1 MKHNIHYSAAALQDL
16 DDIWSYVAREL
27 QNVSAAERLLNRL
40 MDAVDRFADYPE
52 MGPVLSSIADVR
64 EEGYRFLVTG
74 SYIAFYRVADGGVYV
89 DRVLYGRRD
98 YLALLF
104 GGNLSPDT

>member
-1 MKHNIHYSAAALQDL
+1 M
-16 DDIWSYVAREL
+16 
-27 QNVSAAERLLNRL
+27 
-40 MDAVDRFADYPE
+40 ADCPGV
-52 MGPVLSSIADVR
+52 GPVR
-64 EEGYRFLVTG
+64 ECMGGGGGEGYGCLGTG
-74 SYIAFYRVADGGVYV
+74 GYIAFYRVADGGVYV

>member
-27 QNVSAAERLLNRL
+27 QNVSAAERL
-40 MDAVDRFADYPE
+40 ADYPE